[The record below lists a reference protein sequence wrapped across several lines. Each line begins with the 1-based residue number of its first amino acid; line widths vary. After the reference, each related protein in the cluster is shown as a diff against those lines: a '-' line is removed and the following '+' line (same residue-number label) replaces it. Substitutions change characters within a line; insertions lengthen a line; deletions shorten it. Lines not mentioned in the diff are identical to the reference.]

1 MRGTK
6 SAELGRWK
14 QNSVMFDI
22 FLHAHLRF
30 DSLKADIFFLMHFSA
45 RSPVTGK
52 MINDGC

>member
-1 MRGTK
+1 M
-6 SAELGRWK
+6 
-14 QNSVMFDI
+14 MFDI

-30 DSLKADIFFLMHFSA
+30 DSLKADIFLMHFSA